1 MSEVA
6 PAVQAALD
14 SDTPIPRDLVAEWC
28 QVADDVRS
36 LALLY
41 RLTGEAYDRIV
52 PPLGQQETCRLIQKY
67 LLACLRLNPED
78 GVAFSRYQA
87 AWTLVSWFQHLS
99 RLPDTM
105 PILRDAASTVTQLYL
120 ESDAEVRTAI
130 ETGFLEHVLEDEEF
144 RPLFAGW
151 AQDDRLSE
159 TWQAALAWGEPHPG
173 FTRGLATS
181 QADGDSGNERA
192 VQQGVEADEARQTS
206 ELRSLTPVL
215 GRHPNMRG
223 ENHEYSIR
231 QHWA

>member
-6 PAVQAALD
+6 MAVQAALD
-14 SDTPIPRDLVAEWC
+14 CETPIARELVVEWC
-28 QVADDVRS
+28 RGADDVKA

-41 RLTGEAYDRIV
+41 RLTDEAYERIQ
-52 PPLGQQETCRLIQKY
+52 PPLGQQESCRLIQRY
-67 LLACLRLNPED
+67 LLECLRLNPED

-99 RLPDTM
+99 RLADTT
-105 PILRDAASTVTQLYL
+105 PVLRDAASAVTQLYL

-151 AQDDRLSE
+151 EQDGRLRE
-159 TWQAALAWGEPHPG
+159 AWQAALAWGEAHPG

-181 QADGDSGNERA
+181 QADGDSGE
-192 VQQGVEADEARQTS
+192 
-206 ELRSLTPVL
+206 
-215 GRHPNMRG
+215 
-223 ENHEYSIR
+223 
-231 QHWA
+231 